1 MSGGQVIPLLE
12 DILYPNE
19 KECFCTKYRMG
30 FVRIGEAV
38 RGLHPKSKAI
48 VLSAIRQ
55 SGFTKEDL
63 RELNWTFSSH
73 LWNVGNFALPGRYSL
88 IQRRSFGID
97 SFSDRAGI
105 QTEDHSYPPGMMT
118 YSTHSS
124 STTTTT
130 MPPVP
135 APRTLHQSTTTSTTH
150 SRTVKTTTMRRGL
163 GGGGGGRAE
172 TGGRRVRRRRKGRGR
187 SKNKSNLIRPGS
199 GKMFSAQYTKFF
211 MVSLSSGMFE
221 IQSCPLYLFRN
232 IPVLLNYVLYYQM
245 TMTKMTS
252 KMIAAMRLTDPWTV
266 PTDRAR
272 TAYPTAKMYKTESS

>member
-1 MSGGQVIPLLE
+1 MLE

-19 KECFCTKYRMG
+19 KEIFCTKYRIG

-73 LWNVGNFALPGRYSL
+73 LWNVGNFSLPGRYFSAL
-88 IQRRSFGID
+88 RRNDEIHP
-97 SFSDRAGI
+97 FSDWAGI
-105 QTEDHSYPPGMMT
+105 QTEDHSYPTPGMMT

-150 SRTVKTTTMRRGL
+150 SRTVKTTTMRRGA
-163 GGGGGGRAE
+163 GGAGGRSGGTE
-172 TGGRRVRRRRKGRGR
+172 NGGRRVRRRRKAKGK
-187 SKNKSNLIRPGS
+187 SKNRNSLTRPGS
-199 GKMFSAQYTKFF
+199 GT
-211 MVSLSSGMFE
+211 L
-221 IQSCPLYLFRN
+221 
-232 IPVLLNYVLYYQM
+232 VL
-245 TMTKMTS
+245 
-252 KMIAAMRLTDPWTV
+252 RH
-266 PTDRAR
+266 
-272 TAYPTAKMYKTESS
+272 

>member
-1 MSGGQVIPLLE
+1 MLE

-19 KECFCTKYRMG
+19 KEIFCTKYRIG

-73 LWNVGNFALPGRYSL
+73 LWNVGNFSLPGRYFSAL
-88 IQRRSFGID
+88 RRNDEIHP
-97 SFSDRAGI
+97 FSDWAGI
-105 QTEDHSYPPGMMT
+105 QTEDHSYPTPGMMT

-135 APRTLHQSTTTSTTH
+135 EDH
-150 SRTVKTTTMRRGL
+150 
-163 GGGGGGRAE
+163 GGRMSMMNRPPMPVPGQQQHNYMNQQVRLSTR
-172 TGGRRVRRRRKGRGR
+172 TGQFFIPELR
-187 SKNKSNLIRPGS
+187 S
-199 GKMFSAQYTKFF
+199 
-211 MVSLSSGMFE
+211 
-221 IQSCPLYLFRN
+221 
-232 IPVLLNYVLYYQM
+232 
-245 TMTKMTS
+245 
-252 KMIAAMRLTDPWTV
+252 
-266 PTDRAR
+266 
-272 TAYPTAKMYKTESS
+272 